1 MKRYT
6 NDVLNESIQKINNSN
21 LLNNSEF
28 FVSRHDNKKFLYLHN
43 KNKKNTIL
51 ILEGNNKK
59 CGEFVLSISIYLISN
74 ETYL

>member
-28 FVSRHDNKKFLYLHN
+28 FVSRHENNKCLYLHN
-43 KNKKNTIL
+43 KNKKETIL
-51 ILEGNNKK
+51 ILDGNNKK
-59 CGEFVLSISIYLISN
+59 ICEFILSLSIYLISN
-74 ETYL
+74 ETY

>member
-28 FVSRHDNKKFLYLHN
+28 FVSRNDNNKCLYLHN

-59 CGEFVLSISIYLISN
+59 CCEFILSLSIYLISN

>member
-28 FVSRHDNKKFLYLHN
+28 FVSRHDNKKCLYLHN

-51 ILEGNNKK
+51 ILDGNNKK
-59 CGEFVLSISIYLISN
+59 RCEFILSLSIYLISN
-74 ETYL
+74 ETY